1 MLKAQDSS
9 KKGGQDGGLLSGSMV
24 SCRIIEFFLSLLLW

>member
-24 SCRIIEFFLSLLLW
+24 SFRIIEFFF